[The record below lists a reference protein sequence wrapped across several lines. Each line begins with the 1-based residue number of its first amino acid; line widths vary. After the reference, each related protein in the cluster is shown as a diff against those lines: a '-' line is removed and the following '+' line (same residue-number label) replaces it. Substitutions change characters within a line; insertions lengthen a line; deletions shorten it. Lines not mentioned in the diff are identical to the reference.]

1 MEKVFY
7 VEDIRKIEE
16 LTCEQKQISQTEL
29 MYQAG
34 YVVAKDFLSRVMP
47 IVKEEILVIAS
58 TGNNGGDA
66 LVVFQELK
74 KNGYN
79 AKMCVIGDKEKASE
93 SFKFYYEKIDNAKDI
108 VSFETV
114 DKAIRK
120 SKFIVDGI
128 FGIGLNK
135 DVSGD
140 YKYLIKLINQS
151 GKIVYSID
159 LPSGIHPD
167 SGEVMNIAVKAKFTG
182 VVGNYKLGN
191 FLNDALDYHGEIKL
205 LDIGLLEGYSD
216 IYYLD
221 FNDVDISKKRIY
233 NSHKY
238 TYGNNA
244 FIGSSLMPGAINL
257 AAISALKSGIG
268 LAEVYYDEEITRFN
282 IETIYKKLNED
293 IDFTKY
299 DVVVFGPGITEIKPI
314 FKKTFDKLIESK
326 VKLVVDAGGLKYLD
340 LKKNH
345 KNLLITPHLGE
356 FSELLKLEKDVVKH
370 NPIHHLR
377 ELAKKGFVTLLKG
390 PTTIIQEQRYTY
402 LLQSKNHGLATA
414 GTGDVLAG
422 IISSFF
428 VDETIVNA
436 CVKGTTTHIIA
447 GDYARNKR
455 GEVSMIASDVVDSL
469 YKVWTRK

>member
-47 IVKEEILVIAS
+47 IVKEEILVIAG

-79 AKMCVIGDKEKASE
+79 AKICVIGDKEKASE

-151 GKIVYSID
+151 GKMFILSTYRVGFI
-159 LPSGIHPD
+159 L
-167 SGEVMNIAVKAKFTG
+167 IAVK
-182 VVGNYKLGN
+182 L
-191 FLNDALDYHGEIKL
+191 
-205 LDIGLLEGYSD
+205 
-216 IYYLD
+216 
-221 FNDVDISKKRIY
+221 
-233 NSHKY
+233 
-238 TYGNNA
+238 
-244 FIGSSLMPGAINL
+244 
-257 AAISALKSGIG
+257 
-268 LAEVYYDEEITRFN
+268 
-282 IETIYKKLNED
+282 
-293 IDFTKY
+293 
-299 DVVVFGPGITEIKPI
+299 
-314 FKKTFDKLIESK
+314 
-326 VKLVVDAGGLKYLD
+326 
-340 LKKNH
+340 
-345 KNLLITPHLGE
+345 
-356 FSELLKLEKDVVKH
+356 
-370 NPIHHLR
+370 
-377 ELAKKGFVTLLKG
+377 
-390 PTTIIQEQRYTY
+390 
-402 LLQSKNHGLATA
+402 
-414 GTGDVLAG
+414 
-422 IISSFF
+422 
-428 VDETIVNA
+428 
-436 CVKGTTTHIIA
+436 
-447 GDYARNKR
+447 
-455 GEVSMIASDVVDSL
+455 
-469 YKVWTRK
+469 

>member
-1 MEKVFY
+1 MKKVFY

-16 LTCEQKQISQTEL
+16 LTCEQKQISQSEL

-34 YVVAKDFLSRVMP
+34 YVLAKDFLSRVMP
-47 IVKEEILVIAS
+47 IVKEEILVVAS
-58 TGNNGGDA
+58 NGNNGGDA
-66 LVVFQELK
+66 VVVFLELK

-79 AKMCVIGDKEKASE
+79 VKLCVIGDIEKASD
-93 SFKFYYEKIDNAKDI
+93 SFKFYYEKIENVKDI
-108 VSFETV
+108 IPFENV

-151 GKIVYSID
+151 KKCVYSID

-167 SGEVMNIAVKAKFTG
+167 SGEVMGIAVNAKFTG
-182 VVGNYKLGN
+182 IVGNYKLGN

-205 LDIGLLEGYSD
+205 LDVGLLEGYSD

-221 FNDVDISKKRIY
+221 FQDVDISKKRIF
-233 NSHKY
+233 NSYKY

-244 FIGSSLMPGAINL
+244 FIGSSFMPGAINL
-257 AAISALKSGIG
+257 SAISALKSGIG
-268 LAEVYYDEEITRFN
+268 LAEVYYDEDITRYN
-282 IETIYKKLNED
+282 IETIYKKLAENT
-293 IDFTKY
+293 DFSKY
-299 DVVVFGPGITEIKPI
+299 DVVVFGPGITEVKPI
-314 FKKTFDKLIESK
+314 FKKTYDKLLEAK

-340 LKKNH
+340 LSKNH

-356 FSELLKLEKDVVKH
+356 FSELLKLEKSIVRH
-370 NPIHHLR
+370 NPIYYLR

-422 IISSFF
+422 IISSYF

-436 CVKGTTTHIIA
+436 CVKGTAAHIIA
-447 GDYARNKR
+447 ADYARNKR
-455 GEVSMIASDVVDSL
+455 GEVSMIASDVVDNL